1 MKRKSTSRD
10 LSYLALPELTEGS
23 AEELT
28 EPVYERIAS
37 RLRELIFSQEI
48 VLGDSLPSLRTVAA
62 KLSVSVDTVR
72 RAYFILIDEG
82 IVESKIGS
90 GFKVVG
96 LPPKEKLLYREEGA
110 A

>member
-72 RAYFILIDEG
+72 RAYFMCARHERTLQG
-82 IVESKIGS
+82 ESPEVRAVAPS
-90 GFKVVG
+90 T
-96 LPPKEKLLYREEGA
+96 
-110 A
+110 